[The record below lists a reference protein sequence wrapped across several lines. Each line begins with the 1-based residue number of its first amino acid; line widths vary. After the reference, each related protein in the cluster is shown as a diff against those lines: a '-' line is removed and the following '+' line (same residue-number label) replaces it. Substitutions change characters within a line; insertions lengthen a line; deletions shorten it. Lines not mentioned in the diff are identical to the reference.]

1 MDYRVNESE
10 YRFMMVLWETEPIG
24 SSELV
29 KQCLERLG
37 WKKSTT
43 YTVIKRLSEKKI
55 VENRDAVVIS
65 LVSKEQI
72 DRQESEQ
79 VLAQKFHGSVPEFLA
94 TFLKGRS
101 LTAEEVN
108 EIKALIEDLSDE

>member
-1 MDYRVNESE
+1 MGYRVNESE
-10 YRFMMVLWETEPIG
+10 YRFMMVLWENEPIG
-24 SSELV
+24 SSDLV
-29 KQCLERLG
+29 KLCLAQLG

-43 YTVIKRLSEKKI
+43 YTVIKRLSEKQV
-55 VENRDAVVIS
+55 VENKASVVVS

-79 VLAQKFHGSVPEFLA
+79 VLEQKFHGSVPAFLA

-108 EIKALIEDLSDE
+108 EIKALIEDLSNE